1 MTQLNVTP
9 ITENLADGHNREM
22 GITKQQAEA
31 MIGGIINGWITPLA
45 DPQNYNEHGTYKEPK
60 DRQRGEAR

>member
-1 MTQLNVTP
+1 
-9 ITENLADGHNREM
+9 M

-31 MIGGIINGWITPLA
+31 MIGGIINGWKTPLA
-45 DPQNYNEHGTYKEPK
+45 DPQNYNENGVYKEPR